1 MDWEFVCPGTSGLVG
16 PLVEEV
22 LGRGCGARGLVLWTL
37 RFALIRC
44 SVLACGLSGGAVAL
58 RFFFN
63 KS

>member
-1 MDWEFVCPGTSGLVG
+1 MDWEFDCPGASGFVDPLVG
-16 PLVEEV
+16 KG
-22 LGRGCGARGLVLWTL
+22 LGRGRGARGLVCWTL

-58 RFFFN
+58 RLFFN